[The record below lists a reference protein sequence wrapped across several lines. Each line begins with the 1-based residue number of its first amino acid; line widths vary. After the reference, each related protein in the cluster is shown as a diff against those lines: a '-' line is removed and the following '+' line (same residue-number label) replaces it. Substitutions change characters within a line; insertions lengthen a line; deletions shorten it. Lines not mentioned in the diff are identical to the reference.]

1 MIHSLKRIL
10 VVTVF
15 LVSWGCKEKIEY
27 LPPLCET
34 RNYGILLVKFDGL
47 FSRHSISIKMPDNT
61 VRKKFLLIRNT
72 SDTLHLPPGEYVVDV
87 AALDELGNE
96 FISDFQTKE
105 ILKCSETNME
115 VPF

>member
-1 MIHSLKRIL
+1 MNYSLKRIMAFS
-10 VVTVF
+10 VF
-15 LVSWGCKEKIEY
+15 LILCGCKEKIEY

-47 FSRHSISIKMPDNT
+47 FTRHSISIKMPDNT
-61 VRKKFLLIRNT
+61 VRKKFLLIKNST
-72 SDTLHLPPGEYVVDV
+72 DTLHLPPGEYVVDV

-96 FISDFQTKE
+96 FISDFQTKA
-105 ILKCSETNME
+105 IVKCMETNMN